1 MTISYWETKIGK
13 SRRKRFN
20 KIYEEAPIIK
30 CACGCGTDMKSKDK
44 YGRDRKYVSAA
55 HANKIYDDPTQF
67 KREWNHRNREAR
79 YQIKKA
85 YGRKRK
91 VQLIKLKGGKCMKC
105 GVEYDGTNATIFD
118 MHHKDPSKKRMPLNI
133 GTLQN
138 IAFAT
143 VLKELDKCD
152 LLCSNCHRIEHTGGW

>member
-1 MTISYWETKIGK
+1 MTIPYYETEIGK
-13 SRRKRFN
+13 RKKKSFD
-20 KIYEEAPIIK
+20 KIYKNAPIIK

-79 YQIKKA
+79 YRYKKI
-85 YGRKRK
+85 YIRRRK
-91 VQLIKLKGGKCMKC
+91 VNLIKLKGGKCMRC
-105 GVEYDGTNATIFD
+105 GIEYDGTNATMFD
-118 MHHKDPSKKRMPLNI
+118 MHHRDPLKKKMLLSMI
-133 GTLQN
+133 TLGN
-138 IAFAT
+138 RAWAVILEEA
-143 VLKELDKCD
+143 KKCD